1 MNTTNHHYEDK
12 TEECNSIFK
21 CSTKLTEKGYKST
34 TDGLICPLENNTYL
48 KIGRTDKK
56 YSYSLGSYDNYAFN
70 YLSSA
75 YTCKESITEE
85 KDSRTKKL
93 NEYWSKIGN
102 TTDIEP
108 LLSAIANK
116 SKRNNPIHLNMQ

>member
-1 MNTTNHHYEDK
+1 MSFKSNNLGNEKTKSIYE
-12 TEECNSIFK
+12 
-21 CSTKLTEKGYKST
+21 CSPKLAEKGYKST
-34 TDGLICPLENNTYL
+34 IDGLICPLENDKYL

-56 YSYSLGSYDNYAFN
+56 YSYSICSYDSFTFN

-93 NEYWSKIGN
+93 NEFWSN
-102 TTDIEP
+102 
-108 LLSAIANK
+108 
-116 SKRNNPIHLNMQ
+116 R